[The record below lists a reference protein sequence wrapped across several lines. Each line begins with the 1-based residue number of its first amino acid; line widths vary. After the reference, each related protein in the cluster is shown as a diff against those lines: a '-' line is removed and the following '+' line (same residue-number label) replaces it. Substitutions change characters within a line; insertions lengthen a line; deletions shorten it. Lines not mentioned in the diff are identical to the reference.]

1 MIQNTKTQRLFI
13 LLRIVLGYSNV
24 IMFLGNINVNFV
36 EFRRTWN
43 FQDLTNILLFVNMF
57 IMTLNVILNYVP
69 LKKKVILFLGNIKIL
84 SLVFP
89 SFTYSCFVYKYV
101 AILTLRDF

>member
-1 MIQNTKTQRLFI
+1 MRFKKSIQF
-13 LLRIVLGYSNV
+13 YSFQPGINFGGV
-24 IMFLGNINVNFV
+24 SQPEEMKIMFVKKTTNFG
-36 EFRRTWN
+36 TP
-43 FQDLTNILLFVNMF
+43 NMF

-69 LKKKVILFLGNIKIL
+69 LKQKIILFLGNIKIL

-89 SFTYSCFVYKYV
+89 SLTYSCFVYKYV